1 MEQNKFK
8 KYFSILI
15 TFFLIAGCQ
24 YQWVQNS
31 SIELEKIE
39 FGSSIKDSFKTKTVK
54 FFSTNSINNNLRLKI
69 LSVKF
74 KKKNFYGGA
83 AARAKQIK
91 IIGEL
96 EYIFSNSVINKNDT
110 LKASSWIPVN
120 EANPLSEI
128 TAQKT
133 MIDELEFALLEKL
146 VEEYWLI
153 ES

>member
-8 KYFSILI
+8 KYFLILI
-15 TFFLIAGCQ
+15 SFFLITGCQ

-54 FFSTNSINNNLRLKI
+54 FFSTNSTNDLRLKI

-74 KKKNFYGGA
+74 KKKNFYGGT
-83 AARAKQIK
+83 AARAQQIE

-96 EYIFSNSVINKNDT
+96 EYIFSNSAIGKNGT
-110 LKASSWIPVN
+110 LKTSSWIPVN
-120 EANPLSEI
+120 EINPLSEI
-128 TAQKT
+128 AAQKT
-133 MIDELEFALLEKL
+133 MIDELEFVLLEKL
-146 VEEYWLI
+146 IEEYWLI